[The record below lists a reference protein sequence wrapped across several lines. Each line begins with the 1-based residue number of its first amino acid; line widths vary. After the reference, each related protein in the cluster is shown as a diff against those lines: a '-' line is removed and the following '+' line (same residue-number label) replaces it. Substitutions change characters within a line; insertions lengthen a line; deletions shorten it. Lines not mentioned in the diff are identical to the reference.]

1 MVQRLDALSHRLNR
15 YHFFLF
21 TEEFYNYW
29 RKFERYGFLSRT
41 RFDDDKSM
49 NKRLIN
55 TTESF
60 SNLVLNLYRTVTEK
74 NIR

>member
-1 MVQRLDALSHRLNR
+1 MA
-15 YHFFLF
+15 
-21 TEEFYNYW
+21 
-29 RKFERYGFLSRT
+29 FLSRT